1 MATAAAIK
9 ASRTGFGRNSPL
21 PPEESPNR
29 LARTRV
35 ALQDPNGK
43 KHSEDHL
50 SFDQS
55 VRQVGTRNKWL
66 IDPRYSTFSQIWDV
80 VTMLALVFT
89 AIVTPFEVSFL
100 SAPTKWADIDTLFI
114 LNRFIDVIFSADLVL
129 NFFMMFPMA
138 DPEQGVRWIDSR
150 KQIVH
155 HYLVRRL
162 GRALGWQISPSLRLR
177 PTLPS
182 YSRARAPTR
191 PAPEQRG
198 WFALDFFSISLMAI
212 DFVTVGAGD
221 DAESLQQLRVLRV
234 ARRVGIVAHSASAH
248 GAPLGPRARASRLAL
263 ESESPSLLPQ
273 GRSHT

>member
-162 GRALGWQISPSLRLR
+162 GRALGSQISPSRSVSAPLCHHTHAPAR
-177 PTLPS
+177 P
-182 YSRARAPTR
+182 RAPR
-191 PAPEQRG
+191 R
-198 WFALDFFSISLMAI
+198 SR
-212 DFVTVGAGD
+212 GAG
-221 DAESLQQLRVLRV
+221 
-234 ARRVGIVAHSASAH
+234 
-248 GAPLGPRARASRLAL
+248 SR
-263 ESESPSLLPQ
+263 STSS
-273 GRSHT
+273 RSV